1 MFLCHSAWL
10 LWHRLGSGCLVS
22 HSAEKVLGVLELYMS
37 QQYAL
42 VERKVNDILG
52 CIRKSIASGS
62 RENIT
67 PIYSGVVKPLLEQG
81 AWQTE

>member
-1 MFLCHSAWL
+1 
-10 LWHRLGSGCLVS
+10 
-22 HSAEKVLGVLELYMS
+22 MS